1 MPLNIE
7 PEPVVDLCARADDV
21 EKARAN
27 ARQNLVSQLHRTASG
42 LIYNCLAHLYLAA
55 YCLLITMS
63 AKPIPISPP
72 RNTALDA
79 SSLSSQP
86 SSLPLWDRLSK
97 WASENKAI
105 VYTIAGVA
113 VVVTGAGVVYYRSG
127 SQTSNSESNSEEKKR
142 ISKKERRKAKKEKEK
157 EQTQPELKTTPDEQP
172 KPRVSTVE
180 SDPLENLPQINES
193 TVDTFSDQDRKEYA
207 TTLKAAGNKAYG
219 DKSYN
224 DAIDLYGK
232 AILCKPDPIFYSN
245 RAACYNAL
253 GDWDKVIE
261 DTSAALALDNEYVKA
276 LNRRANAYEHLER
289 YSEALLDYTA
299 SCIIDEF
306 RNSQSSNSVER
317 LLKKVAEAKGKAILD
332 GKEKKL
338 PSPTFVT
345 NYLQSFRPRPRPEGL
360 DENAELDE
368 ESGKGQLRAGLV
380 AMEKRTGDGYDAA
393 SAAFDKALELRDL
406 GEHEAF
412 AYNMRGTFRYLRGE
426 NADALKD
433 LDRSVELQPSLTQS
447 YIKRASMH
455 LELGNR
461 DGAAQDFEKAMAQK
475 QDDPDIYY
483 HRAQLH
489 FILAEF
495 AEAAK
500 DYQKSI
506 DLDKDFIFSHIQL
519 GVTQYKMGSIASSM
533 ATFRRCIKNFDRTPD
548 VYNYYGELLLDQ
560 QKYAEAIEKFETA
573 IEMEKQTKPLGMN
586 VLPLINKALAL
597 FQWKQDFQEA
607 EKLCQKALIID
618 PECDIAVATMA
629 QLLLQQ
635 GKVTDALE
643 YFERAAELSR
653 TEGEIVNALSYAE
666 ATRTQLEVQEKYPK
680 LRDKLQGQGMGGQL
694 GAQAMR

>member
-1 MPLNIE
+1 
-7 PEPVVDLCARADDV
+7 
-21 EKARAN
+21 
-27 ARQNLVSQLHRTASG
+27 
-42 LIYNCLAHLYLAA
+42 
-55 YCLLITMS
+55 MS
-63 AKPIPISPP
+63 SEAIPIS
-72 RNTALDA
+72 RSTSNLST
-79 SSLSSQP
+79 SFLSSDT
-86 SSLPLWDRLSK
+86 SSLPLWDRLST
-97 WASENKAI
+97 WASENKVV

-113 VVVTGAGVVYYRSG
+113 VVVSGAGVAYYLSDSRKWSKDAA
-127 SQTSNSESNSEEKKR
+127 EEKKR
-142 ISKKERRKAKKEKEK
+142 LSKKERRKAKQEKEKEK
-157 EQTQPELKTTPDEQP
+157 SAPEAEATQEKSKDSQA
-172 KPRVSTVE
+172 KPPTVD
-180 SDPLENLPQINES
+180 SDPLEGIPQIDENNIDSLSE
-193 TVDTFSDQDRKEYA
+193 QERKEFA
-207 TTLKAAGNKAYG
+207 TKLKIAGNKAYG

-224 DAIDLYGK
+224 DAIELYGK
-232 AILCKPDPIFYSN
+232 AVLCKPDPIFYSN

-253 GDWDKVIE
+253 GSWEKVVE
-261 DTSAALALDNEYVKA
+261 DTTAAINLDNEYVKA
-276 LNRRANAYEHLER
+276 LNRRANAYEHLEK

-299 SCIIDEF
+299 SCIIDGF
-306 RNSQSSNSVER
+306 KNDQSAQSVER

-345 NYLQSFRPRPRPEGL
+345 NYLQSFRPRPPPHGL
-360 DENAELDE
+360 EETAELDE
-368 ESGKGQLRAGLV
+368 EGGKGRLRAGLV
-380 AMEKRTGDGYDAA
+380 AMDKKTGEGYEAA
-393 SAAFDKALELRDL
+393 SAAFDKALELGDL
-406 GEHEAF
+406 GDHEAF

-426 NADALKD
+426 NTDALED
-433 LDRSVELQPSLTQS
+433 LTRSVELQPTLTQS

-461 DGAAQDFEKAMAQK
+461 EAAASDFEQAMEQQK
-475 QDDPDIYY
+475 EDPDIYY

-489 FILAEF
+489 FILSEF
-495 AEAAK
+495 ADAAK

-506 DLDKDFIFSHIQL
+506 DLDRDFIFSHIQL

-533 ATFRRCIKNFDRTPD
+533 ATFRRCIKNFDKVPD

-560 QKYAEAIEKFETA
+560 QKYHEAVEKFDTA
-573 IEMEKQTKPLGMN
+573 VEMEKQTKPLGMN

-635 GKVTDALE
+635 GKVTEALK

-666 ATRTQLEVQEKYPK
+666 ATRTQLEVQEKYPQ
-680 LRDKLQGQGMGGQL
+680 LAGRLQGMGASIG
-694 GAQAMR
+694 GPMR